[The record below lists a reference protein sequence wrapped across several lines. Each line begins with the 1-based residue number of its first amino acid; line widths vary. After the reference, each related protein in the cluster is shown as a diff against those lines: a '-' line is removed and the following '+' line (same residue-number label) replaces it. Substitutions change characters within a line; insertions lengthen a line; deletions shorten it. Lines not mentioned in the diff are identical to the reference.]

1 MKRKVKKLVAL
12 VLLGMLVCGGAMT
25 AQAASVSTQAAH
37 VHQSYQTF
45 AGTIRS
51 TNTTHQYVTAINYDH
66 NGNVVGYVYGTCIV
80 TTHLDSYNYVC
91 WECGAVTGSTTRTR
105 VTHSVSH

>member
-1 MKRKVKKLVAL
+1 MKGKVKKLVAL
-12 VLLGMLVCGGAMT
+12 VLLGTMVSGGAMT

-37 VHQSYQTF
+37 VHRSYETF

-51 TNTTHQYVTAINYDH
+51 TSTTHQYVTAINYDH
-66 NGNVVGYVYGTCIV
+66 NGNVVGYRYGTCIV
-80 TTHLDSYNYVC
+80 TTYLDSYNYVC
-91 WECGAVTGSTTRTR
+91 WECGAVTGGLTKTR